1 MILYLVGTV
10 WVPEGIKSIGL
21 EKTVTIELFGQQHT
35 FKANSEVAREKEVA
49 DFLVREVTRVENQ
62 QSETSPNISK
72 LAILM
77 LAALNIANEHMEL
90 KRNYSKLLRD
100 VTNRTSKLI
109 STLDNSVP

>member
-1 MILYLVGTV
+1 LYLVGTV